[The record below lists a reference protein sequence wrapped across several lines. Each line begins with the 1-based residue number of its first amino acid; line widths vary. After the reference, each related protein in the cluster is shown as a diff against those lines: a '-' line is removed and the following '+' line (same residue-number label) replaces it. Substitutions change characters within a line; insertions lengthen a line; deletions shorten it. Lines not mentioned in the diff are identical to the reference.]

1 MNEILKGIV
10 CSALALTGLISFL
23 LSAVLLY
30 LYLFEDLDGVPILF
44 FLAPVMF
51 CLTCIFFWKSTKAR
65 AWATSWLVPWW
76 GW

>member
-1 MNEILKGIV
+1 MKEIV
-10 CSALALTGLISFL
+10 VSMVYSALALIGVVSSI
-23 LSAVLLY
+23 LSATLLY

-65 AWATSWLVPWW
+65 AWVTSWLVPWW